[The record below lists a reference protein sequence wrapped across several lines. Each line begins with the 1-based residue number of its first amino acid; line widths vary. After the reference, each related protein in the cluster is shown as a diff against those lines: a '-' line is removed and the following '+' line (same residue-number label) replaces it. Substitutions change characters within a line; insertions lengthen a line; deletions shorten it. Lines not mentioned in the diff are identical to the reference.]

1 MGAKQSTTGSPS
13 SPSPSSSS
21 PLSSS
26 SSSSTSP
33 FSLSPTSPPSK
44 LCEFSKKQAEEF
56 NKEIKLLEDS
66 EYQLR
71 IKVEK
76 ELQLTGDSASK
87 MFHLASAPFDLKHSY
102 LTKEMHMHPLL
113 IKRLLC
119 LELIDIL
126 TKYRDT
132 LIKVAAL
139 CEKCQTEEAD
149 ENVDDKIDEIMK
161 QFEQGLVW
169 FNLFIEIFNK
179 GDFPNDEYGTML
191 KNKLVKTTSD
201 MNKKF
206 ENVENIKSEMKT
218 ICQKRNVLRELKS
231 VAYNA
236 KNIGGRSRSKPT
248 SKKQK
253 LSQKQKTKKNKK
265 KSKR

>member
-1 MGAKQSTTGSPS
+1 
-13 SPSPSSSS
+13 
-21 PLSSS
+21 
-26 SSSSTSP
+26 
-33 FSLSPTSPPSK
+33 

-87 MFHLASAPFDLKHSY
+87 MFHLASAPFVLKHSY

-206 ENVENIKSEMKT
+206 ENVENIKSEMKK
-218 ICQKRNVLRELKS
+218 QQNLFQQSMMEQLELM
-231 VAYNA
+231 
-236 KNIGGRSRSKPT
+236 
-248 SKKQK
+248 KQK
-253 LSQKQKTKKNKK
+253 FSGETENQEVSTSETVNLNTDGFIQSAEII
-265 KSKR
+265 